1 MRINHS
7 FRNELCLL
15 WLLAAMLF
23 PVKSFG
29 ATDVTTAF
37 GLDQTWFSGDK
48 FFTST
53 VKKGVAVFE
62 GTDYRGSSYR
72 FELKQVG
79 KSSKFKIIKCTPQAI
94 YAEVG
99 DVAEYV
105 ADEETRQC
113 FIVLRNR
120 QGQILDIIAEDQEH
134 DSLLEAMASQMVR
147 LLKGSYVEEATGEV
161 WTFPGS
167 MEMLKGSGEATR
179 RCPVTLENDNAGQP
193 VCLGITDPETKDKKW
208 YIVGVKDD
216 GVELFCVNDLKTT
229 IQLKRNPEADV
240 RPRFEQYQTA
250 PLSFYVLA
258 YFVGSP
264 FVADFMRNELYAAK
278 GYTFSKETWK
288 QQFAGKSWYKPLGNN
303 AQVELTT
310 VESLNVEFLKAATSR
325 LAQ

>member
-79 KSSKFKIIKCTPQAI
+79 KSSN
-94 YAEVG
+94 
-99 DVAEYV
+99 
-105 ADEETRQC
+105 

-208 YIVGVKDD
+208 YIIGVKDD

-240 RPRFEQYQTA
+240 RPHFEQYQTA

>member
-229 IQLKRNPEADV
+229 IQLKRNP
-240 RPRFEQYQTA
+240 
-250 PLSFYVLA
+250 
-258 YFVGSP
+258 
-264 FVADFMRNELYAAK
+264 
-278 GYTFSKETWK
+278 
-288 QQFAGKSWYKPLGNN
+288 
-303 AQVELTT
+303 
-310 VESLNVEFLKAATSR
+310 
-325 LAQ
+325 

>member
-134 DSLLEAMASQMVR
+134 DSLLEAMASQMVSPR
-147 LLKGSYVEEATGEV
+147 PAPPKARVRAGSAFQKGSVH
-161 WTFPGS
+161 
-167 MEMLKGSGEATR
+167 R
-179 RCPVTLENDNAGQP
+179 RTSSSVMP
-193 VCLGITDPETKDKKW
+193 
-208 YIVGVKDD
+208 IVGVKDD

-240 RPRFEQYQTA
+240 RPHFEQYQTA

-288 QQFAGKSWYKPLGNN
+288 QQFAGKPWYKPLGNN

>member
-79 KSSKFKIIKCTPQAI
+79 KSSKFRIIKCTPQAI

-193 VCLGITDPETKDKKW
+193 VCFLHAGSEHPAPDS
-208 YIVGVKDD
+208 
-216 GVELFCVNDLKTT
+216 
-229 IQLKRNPEADV
+229 R
-240 RPRFEQYQTA
+240 RPVDQMVY
-250 PLSFYVLA
+250 
-258 YFVGSP
+258 G
-264 FVADFMRNELYAAK
+264 
-278 GYTFSKETWK
+278 
-288 QQFAGKSWYKPLGNN
+288 AG
-303 AQVELTT
+303 
-310 VESLNVEFLKAATSR
+310 
-325 LAQ
+325 

>member
-1 MRINHS
+1 
-7 FRNELCLL
+7 
-15 WLLAAMLF
+15 
-23 PVKSFG
+23 
-29 ATDVTTAF
+29 
-37 GLDQTWFSGDK
+37 
-48 FFTST
+48 
-53 VKKGVAVFE
+53 
-62 GTDYRGSSYR
+62 
-72 FELKQVG
+72 
-79 KSSKFKIIKCTPQAI
+79 
-94 YAEVG
+94 
-99 DVAEYV
+99 
-105 ADEETRQC
+105 
-113 FIVLRNR
+113 
-120 QGQILDIIAEDQEH
+120 
-134 DSLLEAMASQMVR
+134 
-147 LLKGSYVEEATGEV
+147 
-161 WTFPGS
+161 

-288 QQFAGKSWYKPLGNN
+288 QQFAGKPWYKPLGNN